1 MNPEL
6 ARQRLSEYLGLIVRS
21 IQHPEYK
28 RGAAD
33 LAEMMDIYL
42 EVMAH
47 DPDDSEIPPCP
58 ECSPDGIHFADCPV
72 RDSAA

>member
-21 IQHPEYK
+21 LESPDYK

-33 LAEMMDIYL
+33 LAEMFDIYL
-42 EVMAH
+42 AALGER
-47 DPDDSEIPPCP
+47 DPDDSGVE
-58 ECSPDGIHFADCPV
+58 EEE
-72 RDSAA
+72 AA